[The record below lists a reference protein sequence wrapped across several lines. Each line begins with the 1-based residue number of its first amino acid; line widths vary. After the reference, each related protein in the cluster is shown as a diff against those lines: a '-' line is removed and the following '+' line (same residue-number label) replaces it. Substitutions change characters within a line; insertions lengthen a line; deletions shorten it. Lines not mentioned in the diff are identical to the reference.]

1 MEQEPQQQPNG
12 EGSKGGPCWEKKPP
26 ECPVR
31 IPLYLQAGGLGNRR
45 VQIGVVQGSHYCARV
60 LLTGLV
66 LDQAEPH
73 HAFEVGHACGMDTF
87 EDAAHVA
94 VAQYG
99 QYIRQAIQI
108 AGEKAASEQAASEQN
123 KQEDSGDAANGD
135 SPE

>member
-12 EGSKGGPCWEKKPP
+12 EASKGGPCWEKKPP

-31 IPLYLQAGGLGNRR
+31 IPLYLQAGALGNRR
-45 VQIGVVQGSHYCARV
+45 VQIGVVQGSDDCARV

-73 HAFEVGHACGMDTF
+73 HAFEVGHACNMKSF

-99 QYIRQAIQI
+99 QHIRRAIQMA
-108 AGEKAASEQAASEQN
+108 AGNAASEQD
-123 KQEDSGDAANGD
+123 KQEDGGDAANGD

>member
-1 MEQEPQQQPNG
+1 MEQRQQPNG
-12 EGSKGGPCWEKKPP
+12 KGGPCWEKKPP

-45 VQIGVVQGSHYCARV
+45 VQIGVVQGSHDCARV

-99 QYIRQAIQI
+99 QYIRRAVQI
-108 AGEKAASEQAASEQN
+108 ASGQAASEQN